1 MHLIEFENF
10 QVVPSAETLF
20 IKSIRDYYNKDK
32 TKNKE
37 KYMEAMSIIY
47 FYADPRSTYSY
58 ITDDNERLA
67 EILKQEGIK
76 DFKMTK
82 EFQKMIDDYKPHTI
96 TTSYLIL
103 QDSKQAADNLR
114 KVLRSIN
121 YEDASDLDEKAK
133 VAKTVA
139 SILSMLPKLAKD
151 LVEAEKIVAAEIDE
165 QTKARGNR
173 DKAILDDGILNFM
186 NQ

>member
-10 QVVPSAETLF
+10 QVVPSAEALL

-37 KYMEAMSIIY
+37 KFMEAMSIIY
-47 FYADPRSTYSY
+47 FLVDPRSTYSY
-58 ITDDNERLA
+58 ITEDDERLA

-82 EFQKMIDDYKPHTI
+82 EFQKMIDDYRPHTI

-103 QDSKQAADNLR
+103 QDSKQAAENLR

-121 YEDASDLDEKAK
+121 YNDAAELEEKAR

-151 LVEAEKIVAAEIDE
+151 LTEAEKIVTSEIE
-165 QTKARGNR
+165 ELSRVRGNR
-173 DKAILDDGILNFM
+173 DKSILDDGILNFM

>member
-10 QVVPSAETLF
+10 QVVPSAESLL

-37 KYMEAMSIIY
+37 KFMEAMSIIY
-47 FYADPRSTYSY
+47 FLVDPRSTYSY
-58 ITDDNERLA
+58 ITDDDERLA

-82 EFQKMIDDYKPHTI
+82 ELKKMIDDYRPHTI

-121 YEDASDLDEKAK
+121 YEDVDDLDEKAR

-151 LVEAEKIVAAEIDE
+151 LVEAEKIVTAEIDE
-165 QTKARGNR
+165 QTRARGGR
-173 DKAILDDGILNFM
+173 DKTILDEGISNFM